1 MFWNKFK
8 KHDTECVERAREGR
22 VQRLATVLSSDA
34 SALAARC
41 PLPTSPRSR
50 IGVITVNDFFT
61 KILHCQRGM
70 FGDAVFELV
79 DTEDNEK
86 IEFGEFVQATCTYC
100 MFEPP
105 EVLKFCFYIFDKD
118 KNGYIDQDELTMFI
132 EQLHQE
138 KLQGNLASALESL
151 DYNQDGKFEF
161 HEFKQMHKQFP
172 QVLYPAFRLQQ
183 IMMDNIC
190 GSTWWNKKK
199 GRLAM
204 EKEEAIRKDREER
217 IAQARKLEVA
227 RQKQIKKHMGALKY
241 YLMPHKRAKYD
252 ELYPPAKP
260 GRR

>member
-1 MFWNKFK
+1 MLIRVRRSD
-8 KHDTECVERAREGR
+8 HEADEEAREALEFSAAL
-22 VQRLATVLSSDA
+22 RLPATVT
-34 SALAARC
+34 AAERE
-41 PLPTSPRSR
+41 
-50 IGVITVNDFFT
+50 
-61 KILHCQRGM
+61 
-70 FGDAVFELV
+70 ELV
-79 DTEDNEK
+79 SNNSRLNLEIAKLN
-86 IEFGEFVQATCTYC
+86 A
-100 MFEPP
+100 
-105 EVLKFCFYIFDKD
+105 
-118 KNGYIDQDELTMFI
+118 DETNAAKHKADLEELI

>member
-1 MFWNKFK
+1 MAKLGSLL
-8 KHDTECVERAREGR
+8 TRRPRA
-22 VQRLATVLSSDA
+22 
-34 SALAARC
+34 
-41 PLPTSPRSR
+41 PLLPWCSR
-50 IGVITVNDFFT
+50 IGVITVNDFFN
-61 KILHCQRGM
+61 KILHVQRGM

-138 KLQGNLASALESL
+138 KLQGNLASTQQSL

-199 GRLAM
+199 GGPRDGEGARQDP
-204 EKEEAIRKDREER
+204 KGQREAASPRR
-217 IAQARKLEVA
+217 ALEVA
-227 RQKQIKKHMGALKY
+227 RQKPDRSSRWARCVVLDAAQA
-241 YLMPHKRAKYD
+241 PSTTSCT
-252 ELYPPAKP
+252 P
-260 GRR
+260 GQARR